1 MFHNLKG
8 YDSHL
13 IFCELNK
20 FDVKIEVIPNRSEK
34 YIACF
39 ENKNF
44 VFIDSMQFT
53 NYSLEKLVKNLSD
66 DDFKYLTKEF
76 GSQNLDLL
84 KQKGVPPYECM
95 DSFKKLGEEKLPDK
109 KYFYSS
115 VKDGTTGDNGKTL
128 DGSISNEDSLTCNKI
143 WNEFNMKNMGDYH
156 DHYFKKYVLLLADL
170 FEKFVDT

>member
-1 MFHNLKG
+1 MKKHFNKNLIMTEKEEEQFQLSNICWTWEKLDDDDEKVRNHCHVFSKIRGTVHWMCNINLQIIKKVLVMFHNLKG

-13 IFCELNK
+13 IFCKLNK

-44 VFIDSMQFT
+44 VFIDSVQFT
-53 NYSLEKLVKNLSD
+53 NSSLEKLVKNLSD

-84 KQKGVPPYECM
+84 KQKGVPP
-95 DSFKKLGEEKLPDK
+95 
-109 KYFYSS
+109 
-115 VKDGTTGDNGKTL
+115 
-128 DGSISNEDSLTCNKI
+128 
-143 WNEFNMKNMGDYH
+143 
-156 DHYFKKYVLLLADL
+156 
-170 FEKFVDT
+170 